1 MKICPKCEKGNLI
14 EADNIISEIESYV
27 FVEKG
32 LRCTSCGEEFIDE
45 KESQRTIEIARKLGI
60 WPEPLKLH
68 RSLSKSGRGLI
79 LRIPAD
85 LEKDLNLK
93 PGETIAISKVGN
105 KIVIEP
111 ED

>member
-1 MKICPKCEKGNLI
+1 MDLI
-14 EADNIISEIESYV
+14 EVDNIISEIEGYV

-32 LRCTSCGEEFIDE
+32 VRCSLCDEEFIDE
-45 KESQRTIEIARKLGI
+45 KESQRTIEIAKKLGV

-93 PGETIAISKVGN
+93 PGEAIAISKLGN
-105 KIVIEP
+105 KIIIEP